1 QGLMMRLTAARTV
14 SESRRATMANL
25 LILMPIAAAVVA
37 SGGWVAKSLVHAG
50 VLPPDVHPDEAF
62 FVAADFLARPGV
74 FGLIMAALTAALMS
88 TVDTLITAISAI
100 VVNDVYNVRN
110 PEASEEQLL
119 KVARF
124 SAVGVTLFGIALV
137 PVFMG
142 FDSIYSAHGAFT
154 AAVTPPLVVTLM
166 LGVFWRRFTPTAALW
181 TMVAGSIAIVASIIW
196 PELVAPFAHG
206 VPMKEAG
213 DGFMAG
219 KDQYKFMRA
228 LYGLSV
234 CFVIGVVVTLFTRAR
249 PLDAVRGLVWGTV
262 EDAIATYKGS
272 PGRETESA
280 WVQAPVT
287 SWERDEKSEEL
298 ALPLVQISAG
308 LAQQLE
314 AAAGDLLYVS
324 DRRAWLGGLRSTHV
338 MVGEISDDDGLSLK
352 MGATPW
358 SAVIAA
364 GRDEEPLR
372 LKRLY

>member
-1 QGLMMRLTAARTV
+1 
-14 SESRRATMANL
+14 
-25 LILMPIAAAVVA
+25 
-37 SGGWVAKSLVHAG
+37 VAKSLVHAG
-50 VLPPDVHPDEAF
+50 VLPPDVHPDDAF
-62 FVAADFLARPGV
+62 FVAADFLARPGI

-154 AAVTPPLVVTLM
+154 AAVTPPLVITLM
-166 LGVFWRRFTPTAALW
+166 LGVFWRRFTPAAAWW
-181 TMVAGSIAIVASIIW
+181 TMVGGSVAIVASIIW

-206 VPMKEAG
+206 VPMKDVG

-249 PLDAVRGLVWGTV
+249 PLEAVKGLVWGTV

-272 PGRETESA
+272 AGREVESP
-280 WVQAPVT
+280 WVHTPIVPWDKDEQNEAP
-287 SWERDEKSEEL
+287 S
-298 ALPLVQISAG
+298 LPLVSISSTLAG
-308 LAQQLE
+308 ELE

-324 DRRAWLGGLRSTHV
+324 DKRAWLGGLRSTHV
-338 MVGEISDDDGLSLK
+338 MVGEVTSEEGRTLR

-358 SAVIAA
+358 ESVVAS
-364 GRDEEPLR
+364 GREQQLVR